1 MTERFLR
8 VECRLASPVAGLNPP
23 HLDSLLELV
32 YARRAKSIMES
43 SNGDRHAYQI
53 AGAGQSIALDA
64 VGKLPIPISRV
75 WVDELPIPRCSSPI
89 LGAVDSDHA
98 AHYTTAFP
106 LGKSEHLVESE
117 RTKIMQTG
125 GRFKSFR
132 LPLRM
137 RLVDRIVWF
146 CVSREAPT
154 ELRRRIRSVR
164 QLGKKTSQ
172 GHGVIAE
179 WIVDKIDADHSWY
192 ANSPDGPVLMRPLPS
207 DMPHP
212 AGLLGAR
219 RSFGGCV
226 GPYWDRRFFREIIE
240 PC

>member
-1 MTERFLR
+1 MERFLR
-8 VECRLASPVAGLNPP
+8 VECRLATPVAGLNPP

-32 YARRAKSIMES
+32 YSRLAKSIMES
-43 SNGDRHAYQI
+43 SNGDRHAYII
-53 AGAGQSIALDA
+53 ASPGHDVAIDA
-64 VGKLPIPISRV
+64 IGKLPIPICRT
-75 WVDELPIPRCSSPI
+75 WIGELPIPRCSSPI
-89 LGAVDSDHA
+89 LGAVTSDHA

-106 LGKSEHLVESE
+106 LGKAEHVTEPE

-137 RLVDRIVWF
+137 QLVDRIVWF
-146 CVSREAPT
+146 CVSREKPS
-154 ELRRRIRSVR
+154 ELRKRVR
-164 QLGKKTSQ
+164 QIRHLGKKSSQ

-179 WIVDKIDADHSWY
+179 WIVEPCEHDWSWY
-192 ANSPDGPVLMRPLPS
+192 ADSPAGPVLMRPLPA
-207 DMPHP
+207 DMKHP
-212 AGLLGAR
+212 AGLIGFR

-226 GPYWDRRFFREIIE
+226 GPYWDRRFFTEIIE